1 MYKCSFEMI
10 TFDARKQTFMITI
23 VRIQFFKML
32 ISVCL
37 TYNILFWKCIGQFI
51 FLFYTTTNASL
62 LSI

>member
-32 ISVCL
+32 ISVC
-37 TYNILFWKCIGQFI
+37 
-51 FLFYTTTNASL
+51 
-62 LSI
+62 